1 MTRQYIKSAKISF
14 SMLLIAACGFIPQAA
29 RAQEGAETKMV
40 NTAVPMLRIAPD
52 ARAAAMGETGI
63 STSADGASIFYNAA
77 KTVFAKNEG
86 GYSLNYVSWLKQI
99 TPGFYMLSLSGYQK
113 LDEKQALSGSIR
125 YYNTGKVEERDNNN
139 TLLQLANP
147 NEFTIDAG
155 YARTLSDKISLALTF
170 RYIRSS
176 IGKTIDNNGNG
187 AGSAF
192 TGDISAFYNGL
203 DQHGQGFTAGLILA
217 NVGASKISQGNGHS
231 GFIPARIG
239 AGAGY
244 TYPLDE
250 NSRLSFSAEL
260 NKSLAPLIPDGPNG
274 MEEYSKYSVFKSY
287 SEGLGNSALSISA
300 GAEYNYMELFFAR
313 AGYFSESK
321 AYGGR
326 KYLSAGIG
334 ASMKQFGFN
343 FAYIVP
349 TGKNAG
355 AYALSNTLH
364 FGLTFT
370 PALSNQ

>member
-29 RAQEGAETKMV
+29 RAQEGTETKMV

-63 STSADGASIFYNAA
+63 TTSADGASIFYNAA

-86 GYSLNYVSWLKQI
+86 SYSLNYVNWLKQI
-99 TPGFYMLSLSGYQK
+99 TPGFYMLSLSGYHK
-113 LDEKQALSGSIR
+113 LDEKQAVSGSIR

-147 NEFTIDAG
+147 NEFAIDAG
-155 YARTLSDKISLALTF
+155 YARTLSNKISLALTF

-192 TGDISAFYNGL
+192 TGDIAAFYNGV
-203 DQHGQGFTAGLILA
+203 DQEGQGFTAGLILA
-217 NVGASKISQGNGHS
+217 NVGASKINQGNGNS

-250 NSRLSFSAEL
+250 DSRLSFSTEL

-300 GAEYNYMELFFAR
+300 GAEYNYRDLFFAR

-326 KYLSAGIG
+326 KYLSAGVG
-334 ASMKQFGFN
+334 ATMKQFGFT

-349 TGKNAG
+349 TGKHAG

-364 FGLTFT
+364 FGLSFT
-370 PALSNQ
+370 PASSNQ